1 MLQNVT
7 GVDLP
12 LRKLGYSSVITMLG
26 EFENIHIERTSSN
39 DWTIYNARIYR
50 ANKPSKRVDVLY
62 CSIYCRVPP
71 LRGLQSLIQM
81 P

>member
-50 ANKPSKRVDVLY
+50 ANKPSKIKSMLY
-62 CSIYCRVPP
+62 IEVYSSI
-71 LRGLQSLIQM
+71 L
-81 P
+81 